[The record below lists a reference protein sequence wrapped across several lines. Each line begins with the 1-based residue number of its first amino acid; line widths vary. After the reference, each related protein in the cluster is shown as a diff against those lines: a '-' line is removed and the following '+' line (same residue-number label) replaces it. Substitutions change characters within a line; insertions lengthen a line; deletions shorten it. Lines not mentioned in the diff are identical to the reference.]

1 MGATLHMIEN
11 NDLILWKQTFSLEG
25 VGAETD
31 QGGLNL
37 DLANSKHEFGRK
49 QVHKQEGVQIILR
62 N

>member
-1 MGATLHMIEN
+1 MGETLHATEN
-11 NDLILWKQTFSLEG
+11 NDLILWKQTFSLES
-25 VGAETD
+25 VGAEAD

-49 QVHKQEGVQIILR
+49 QAHKQEGVQIILR